1 MAKMAESA
9 IMMQANIMAIDV
21 VQCSNRKNSCFMGSP
36 NSQNKNAQ
44 QR

>member
-1 MAKMAESA
+1 MAKIDDSA

-21 VQCSNRKNSCFMGSP
+21 VQCSNRKNSCFMFP
-36 NSQNKNAQ
+36 PHSQNKNAQ